1 MSNLWYFAVNFCNA
15 RQDEN
20 TLEDLTKMYSLN
32 LEKEHLCLP
41 CHCQVAQQVNRL
53 NVTSS
58 RVFSPTNHLDLDWM
72 EGFVLCIQNEP
83 PFELFNGSF
92 GSGRK
97 CWRKSVFNFRLQ
109 ENILPGWRV
118 WYHIL
123 LTLYSSHSLYK
134 PRDYKFNCISLFN
147 RLILLRIW
155 SYKTEDDD
163 IADYI

>member
-1 MSNLWYFAVNFCNA
+1 MQGKMRIHWRIWPKCILSTY
-15 RQDEN
+15 RKN
-20 TLEDLTKMYSLN
+20 TCVSPAIVKWQNKWIDS
-32 LEKEHLCLP
+32 
-41 CHCQVAQQVNRL
+41 
-53 NVTSS
+53 TSHHHVS
-58 RVFSPTNHLDLDWM
+58 FHQPIIWISGSD
-72 EGFVLCIQNEP
+72 GKGIVLCIQNEP

-109 ENILPGWRV
+109 ENVLPGWRV